1 MAWIRANS
9 PSSSVSAKLGR
20 TALISAS
27 DSRAETWWRG
37 WQRRNRLID
46 LPHEKMSARR
56 GERKSGMD
64 EEEEDDD
71 DDEEG
76 VEEEDWVRTKPLV
89 Q

>member
-1 MAWIRANS
+1 M
-9 PSSSVSAKLGR
+9 
-20 TALISAS
+20 
-27 DSRAETWWRG
+27 
-37 WQRRNRLID
+37 ID

-64 EEEEDDD
+64 EEEEEDDD

>member
-1 MAWIRANS
+1 M
-9 PSSSVSAKLGR
+9 
-20 TALISAS
+20 
-27 DSRAETWWRG
+27 
-37 WQRRNRLID
+37 
-46 LPHEKMSARR
+46 PHEKMSARR

-64 EEEEDDD
+64 EEEEEDDD

>member
-1 MAWIRANS
+1 M
-9 PSSSVSAKLGR
+9 
-20 TALISAS
+20 
-27 DSRAETWWRG
+27 
-37 WQRRNRLID
+37 
-46 LPHEKMSARR
+46 PHEKMSARR

-71 DDEEG
+71 DEEG